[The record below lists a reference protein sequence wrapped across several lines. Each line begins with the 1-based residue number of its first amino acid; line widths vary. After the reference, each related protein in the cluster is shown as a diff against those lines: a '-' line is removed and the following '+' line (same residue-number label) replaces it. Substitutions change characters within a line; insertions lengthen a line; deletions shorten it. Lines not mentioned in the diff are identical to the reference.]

1 MALNAAIMAKERIG
15 GVIGLSG
22 KVFVSLQTIIDED
35 TNDRFKD
42 KKENLPIFLYHNK
55 SDQVNNFDFGAKS

>member
-22 KVFVSLQTIIDED
+22 KVFVSL
-35 TNDRFKD
+35 
-42 KKENLPIFLYHNK
+42 
-55 SDQVNNFDFGAKS
+55 